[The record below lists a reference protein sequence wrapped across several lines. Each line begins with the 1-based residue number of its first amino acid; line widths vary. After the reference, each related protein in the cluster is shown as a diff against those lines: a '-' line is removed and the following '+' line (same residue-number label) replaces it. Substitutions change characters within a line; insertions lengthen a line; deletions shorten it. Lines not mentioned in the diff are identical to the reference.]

1 MYKVFINDLLI
12 VLKSEGIDNTTDNEV
27 ITIGNPDILK
37 DFIGQ
42 LLSGDITSDKILV
55 ASNADELFDAFSS
68 YFRLI
73 DAAGGLVLNKNLK
86 VLFIKR
92 FGLWDFP
99 KGKME
104 KGESPEEAAIREV
117 QEETSVKGLETT
129 QQLPSTW
136 HVYKMDEKWVL
147 KKTFW
152 FEMRT
157 DSDSKLIPQKKE
169 DIETAEWRNQEEAE
183 ELLKL
188 SYRSLREGFKNYFNY

>member
-12 VLKSEGIDNTTDNEV
+12 VLKSESIDNAADTEV
-27 ITIGNPDILK
+27 ITIGNPDIMK
-37 DFIGQ
+37 GFISQ
-42 LLSGDITSDKILV
+42 LLSENITGDKILV
-55 ASNADELFDAFSS
+55 SSNEDELFDVFSS
-68 YFRLI
+68 CFKVI
-73 DAAGGLVLNKNLK
+73 NAAGGLVLNKNSK

-104 KGESPEEAAIREV
+104 KGESPEETAIREV
-117 QEETSVKGLETT
+117 EEETSVRGLEITN
-129 QQLPSTW
+129 QLPSTW
-136 HVYKMDEKWVL
+136 HIYKLKQNWVL

-157 DSDSKLIPQKKE
+157 DSDSKLFPQKKE
-169 DIETAEWRNQEEAE
+169 DIETAEWRNPEEAE

-188 SYRSLREGFKNYFNY
+188 SYRSLREGFKTYFNY